1 VYAVADIDKS
11 NTDTVKA
18 NKLLKTHW
26 AKIQGNY
33 ANIDLDFSGI
43 LDDIEES

>member
-1 VYAVADIDKS
+1 MADIDKS
-11 NTDTVKA
+11 KPDTVKA

-26 AKIQGNY
+26 TKIQGDY
-33 ANIDLDFSGI
+33 SNIDLDFSGI